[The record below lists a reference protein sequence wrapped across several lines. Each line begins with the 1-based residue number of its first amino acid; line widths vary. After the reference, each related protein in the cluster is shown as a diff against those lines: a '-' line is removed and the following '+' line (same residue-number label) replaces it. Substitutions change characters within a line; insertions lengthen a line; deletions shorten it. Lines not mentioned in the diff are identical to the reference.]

1 VCFINLLV
9 FPDTLKS
16 YGFRGEA
23 LSSICCVAEVS
34 IITKTDDDAV
44 ASTYKFD
51 SNGEIVDKAASHLN
65 QGFFKVF
72 NKTKYPK
79 S

>member
-1 VCFINLLV
+1 MLV

-23 LSSICCVAEVS
+23 LASICCIAEVS
-34 IITKTDDDAV
+34 ITTKTDDDAV

-51 SNGEIVDKAASHLN
+51 SNGEIVDKSASHLN
-65 QGFFKVF
+65 QGLFL
-72 NKTKYPK
+72 
-79 S
+79 